1 MSIIGTGVTGSLSGK
16 TAAADDEST
25 SSSSSSSEPLPPLS
39 IGQSLAQ
46 RLESLVA
53 YSSYS
58 VLSGEAKEQPGDGT
72 FKHTLLIYHSHTHV
86 TGMMFF

>member
-1 MSIIGTGVTGSLSGK
+1 MTGSLSGK
-16 TAAADDEST
+16 TIVTDEE
-25 SSSSSSSEPLPPLS
+25 SSSTVSVD
-39 IGQSLAQ
+39 QSLAQ

-72 FKHTLLIYHSHTHV
+72 FNIP
-86 TGMMFF
+86 F